1 MYAYIDLQH
10 RCIIMVGKGNGGR
23 SGANSLQDMVSE
35 YRPTAHYS
43 LKNYLTTLLAGQHV
57 DIVNNKEDADVVLVM
72 CKPSA
77 DNEVSLIDNNFFMD

>member
-1 MYAYIDLQH
+1 
-10 RCIIMVGKGNGGR
+10 MVGKGNGGR